1 MAAVEAPRA
10 TKRARLTEDCA
21 RQVAVELSG
30 GAAYPTELIALW
42 RESADNFCDIV
53 IVVEGKAFPA
63 HRCVLAAASPF
74 MRVHFK
80 QQSFADSGT
89 REFTVSDLSAVAF
102 ACALDF
108 IYSGAATLESD
119 ARLLDLLEVASRL
132 EVAPLLEAVSA
143 AIQHRVTCT
152 DSVQVWELAERY
164 SLPMLETAARR
175 TCLRSFEPLV
185 KSPSFLSLSRER
197 LLALLGDDALTIDS
211 ELTAFEAALQWAR
224 HHGATSDSELAEL
237 LAHVRFGFM
246 PRERLHDVLSEP
258 LVAASPTIMKDVAYA
273 LADKLD
279 VKPEMPRS
287 RPREGCRAIYLLGFE
302 DENLDFS
309 FRLCKRFDPVTR
321 AVTSIASLPGAD
333 CPVSAT
339 ALDGKLYVVAF
350 DGKMERNV
358 MMRYDEATDEWRT
371 LAALATY
378 HGGQRRIAS
387 AAALDGKIYV
397 AGGWDTDSDCGRAA
411 VESYDPTSDTWH
423 PVAPMNVARKDFC
436 LVAAQGCLFAI
447 GGETNESWSSDSV
460 EKYDSKTNV
469 WTPVCDMPRG
479 CTPQPSRSSL
489 SHTGFVKGTHTRG
502 YTHMAAAVVVD
513 SDKGTAI
520 VTLGGR
526 SRDEDDSIAT
536 NECNAY
542 YPAIDKWDD
551 KWDEASTIRLPK
563 AAEGIGAAMVGG
575 VLWCFGGSDGES
587 ATGEITC
594 TTPKID
600 VQDKKLVFWNPIS
613 VGRHSYGFST
623 ITAPKH
629 LEMPPSS
636 FITCVAI

>member
-358 MMRYDEATDEWRT
+358 LMRYDEATDEWRT
-371 LAALATY
+371 LAALATC
-378 HGGQRRIAS
+378 HGGECRIAS

-397 AGGWDTDSDCGRAA
+397 AGGWDTDSDCERAA

-447 GGETNESWSSDSV
+447 GGETNESWHSESV

-479 CTPQPSRSSL
+479 
-489 SHTGFVKGTHTRG
+489 
-502 YTHMAAAVVVD
+502 YTNMAAAVVVD

-526 SRDEDDSIAT
+526 SRDEDGKFFAT
-536 NECNAY
+536 NECNTY
-542 YPAIDKWDD
+542 YPAIDKWDR
-551 KWDEASTIRLPK
+551 ASTIRLPK
-563 AAEGIGAAMVGG
+563 AAEGIGAAMVSG

-587 ATGEITC
+587 AATGAITC
-594 TTPKID
+594 TTPQID
-600 VQDKKLVFWNPIS
+600 VQDKTLVFWNPIS
-613 VGRHSYGFST
+613 VGRHSGFST

-629 LEMPPSS
+629 LEMPPDT
-636 FITCVAI
+636 FFTCVAI

>member
-1 MAAVEAPRA
+1 MPGLTRCVACACVRAWGVDMAAVEAPRA

-21 RQVAVELSG
+21 RPVAVELSG
-30 GAAYPTELIALW
+30 GAAYPTEFIALW

-80 QQSFADSGT
+80 QQAFADSGA

-164 SLPMLETAARR
+164 SLPMLETAARQ

-302 DENLDFS
+302 DENLDF
-309 FRLCKRFDPVTR
+309 RLCKRFDPVTR

-371 LAALATY
+371 LAALVTY

-397 AGGWDTDSDCGRAA
+397 AGGWDTDSNCGRAA
-411 VESYDPTSDTWH
+411 VESYDPTSDTWQ

-447 GGETNESWSSDSV
+447 GGETNESWHSESV

-469 WTPVCDMPRG
+469 WTPVCYMP
-479 CTPQPSRSSL
+479 
-489 SHTGFVKGTHTRG
+489 HHRG

-526 SRDEDDSIAT
+526 SRDGDGNSFAT
-536 NECNAY
+536 NEFNTY

-587 ATGEITC
+587 ATGAITC

-600 VQDKKLVFWNPIS
+600 VQDKTLVFRNPIS
-613 VGRHSYGFST
+613 VGRHSSGFST

>member
-1 MAAVEAPRA
+1 M
-10 TKRARLTEDCA
+10 T
-21 RQVAVELSG
+21 VELSG

-80 QQSFADSGT
+80 QQAFADSGA

-175 TCLRSFEPLV
+175 ACLRSFEPLV

-302 DENLDFS
+302 DENL

-371 LAALATY
+371 LAALATC
-378 HGGQRRIAS
+378 HGGERRIAS

-397 AGGWDTDSDCGRAA
+397 AGGWDTDSDRARAA

-447 GGETNESWSSDSV
+447 GGETLNTWHSDSV

-479 CTPQPSRSSL
+479 C
-489 SHTGFVKGTHTRG
+489 K
-502 YTHMAAAVVVD
+502 HMAAAVVVD

-526 SRDEDDSIAT
+526 IRDGDGSIAT
-536 NECNAY
+536 DECNAY
-542 YPAIDKWDD
+542 YPAIDKWD
-551 KWDEASTIRLPK
+551 KASTIELPE
-563 AAEGIGAAMVGG
+563 AAEGIGAAMLGG
-575 VLWCFGGSDGES
+575 VLWCFGGSDYDDVCA
-587 ATGEITC
+587 ATGAITC
-594 TTPKID
+594 TTPKIHI
-600 VQDKKLVFWNPIS
+600 QDKLIGFWHPC
-613 VGRHSYGFST
+613 HSFGFST

>member
-1 MAAVEAPRA
+1 
-10 TKRARLTEDCA
+10 
-21 RQVAVELSG
+21 VAVELSG

-80 QQSFADSGT
+80 QQAFADSGT

-175 TCLRSFEPLV
+175 ACLRSFEPLV

-302 DENLDFS
+302 DENL

-469 WTPVCDMPRG
+469 WTPVCDMPRV
-479 CTPQPSRSSL
+479 C
-489 SHTGFVKGTHTRG
+489 K
-502 YTHMAAAVVVD
+502 HMAAAVVVD

-526 SRDEDDSIAT
+526 SVRDDHMAT
-536 NECNAY
+536 NECHAY
-542 YPAIDKWDD
+542 YPAIDKWD
-551 KWDEASTIRLPK
+551 KASAIELPE
-563 AAEGIGAAMVGG
+563 AAEGIGAAMLGG
-575 VLWCFGGSDGES
+575 VLWCFGGSDFDDVCA
-587 ATGEITC
+587 ATGAITC
-594 TTPKID
+594 TTPKIHI
-600 VQDKKLVFWNPIS
+600 QDKLIGFWHPC
-613 VGRHSYGFST
+613 HSFGFST

-636 FITCVAI
+636 FITSVAI

>member
-1 MAAVEAPRA
+1 M
-10 TKRARLTEDCA
+10 
-21 RQVAVELSG
+21 
-30 GAAYPTELIALW
+30 
-42 RESADNFCDIV
+42 
-53 IVVEGKAFPA
+53 
-63 HRCVLAAASPF
+63 
-74 MRVHFK
+74 
-80 QQSFADSGT
+80 
-89 REFTVSDLSAVAF
+89 
-102 ACALDF
+102 
-108 IYSGAATLESD
+108 
-119 ARLLDLLEVASRL
+119 
-132 EVAPLLEAVSA
+132 
-143 AIQHRVTCT
+143 
-152 DSVQVWELAERY
+152 
-164 SLPMLETAARR
+164 
-175 TCLRSFEPLV
+175 
-185 KSPSFLSLSRER
+185 
-197 LLALLGDDALTIDS
+197 
-211 ELTAFEAALQWAR
+211 
-224 HHGATSDSELAEL
+224 
-237 LAHVRFGFM
+237 
-246 PRERLHDVLSEP
+246 
-258 LVAASPTIMKDVAYA
+258 
-273 LADKLD
+273 
-279 VKPEMPRS
+279 
-287 RPREGCRAIYLLGFE
+287 
-302 DENLDFS
+302 
-309 FRLCKRFDPVTR
+309 
-321 AVTSIASLPGAD
+321 
-333 CPVSAT
+333 SAT

-371 LAALATY
+371 LAALATC
-378 HGGQRRIAS
+378 HGGECRIAS

-397 AGGWDTDSDCGRAA
+397 AGGWDTDSNCGRAA

-526 SRDEDDSIAT
+526 SLSRDEDGNSFAT
-536 NECNAY
+536 NECNTY
-542 YPAIDKWDD
+542 YPAIDKWDR
-551 KWDEASTIRLPK
+551 ASTTRLPK

-587 ATGEITC
+587 ATGAITC

-600 VQDKKLVFWNPIS
+600 VQDKTLVFRNPIS
-613 VGRHSYGFST
+613 VGRHSSGFST

-636 FITCVAI
+636 FITSVAI

>member
-258 LVAASPTIMKDVAYA
+258 LVAASPTIMKDVACG
-273 LADKLD
+273 LSSVSD
-279 VKPEMPRS
+279 RS
-287 RPREGCRAIYLLGFE
+287 
-302 DENLDFS
+302 
-309 FRLCKRFDPVTR
+309 
-321 AVTSIASLPGAD
+321 
-333 CPVSAT
+333 
-339 ALDGKLYVVAF
+339 
-350 DGKMERNV
+350 
-358 MMRYDEATDEWRT
+358 
-371 LAALATY
+371 
-378 HGGQRRIAS
+378 
-387 AAALDGKIYV
+387 
-397 AGGWDTDSDCGRAA
+397 
-411 VESYDPTSDTWH
+411 
-423 PVAPMNVARKDFC
+423 
-436 LVAAQGCLFAI
+436 
-447 GGETNESWSSDSV
+447 
-460 EKYDSKTNV
+460 
-469 WTPVCDMPRG
+469 
-479 CTPQPSRSSL
+479 
-489 SHTGFVKGTHTRG
+489 
-502 YTHMAAAVVVD
+502 
-513 SDKGTAI
+513 
-520 VTLGGR
+520 
-526 SRDEDDSIAT
+526 
-536 NECNAY
+536 
-542 YPAIDKWDD
+542 
-551 KWDEASTIRLPK
+551 
-563 AAEGIGAAMVGG
+563 
-575 VLWCFGGSDGES
+575 
-587 ATGEITC
+587 
-594 TTPKID
+594 
-600 VQDKKLVFWNPIS
+600 
-613 VGRHSYGFST
+613 
-623 ITAPKH
+623 
-629 LEMPPSS
+629 
-636 FITCVAI
+636 

>member
-1 MAAVEAPRA
+1 
-10 TKRARLTEDCA
+10 
-21 RQVAVELSG
+21 
-30 GAAYPTELIALW
+30 
-42 RESADNFCDIV
+42 
-53 IVVEGKAFPA
+53 
-63 HRCVLAAASPF
+63 
-74 MRVHFK
+74 
-80 QQSFADSGT
+80 
-89 REFTVSDLSAVAF
+89 
-102 ACALDF
+102 
-108 IYSGAATLESD
+108 
-119 ARLLDLLEVASRL
+119 
-132 EVAPLLEAVSA
+132 
-143 AIQHRVTCT
+143 
-152 DSVQVWELAERY
+152 
-164 SLPMLETAARR
+164 
-175 TCLRSFEPLV
+175 
-185 KSPSFLSLSRER
+185 
-197 LLALLGDDALTIDS
+197 
-211 ELTAFEAALQWAR
+211 
-224 HHGATSDSELAEL
+224 
-237 LAHVRFGFM
+237 
-246 PRERLHDVLSEP
+246 
-258 LVAASPTIMKDVAYA
+258 
-273 LADKLD
+273 
-279 VKPEMPRS
+279 
-287 RPREGCRAIYLLGFE
+287 
-302 DENLDFS
+302 
-309 FRLCKRFDPVTR
+309 
-321 AVTSIASLPGAD
+321 
-333 CPVSAT
+333 VSAT

-469 WTPVCDMPRG
+469 WTPVRG
-479 CTPQPSRSSL
+479 MS
-489 SHTGFVKGTHTRG
+489 RG

-526 SRDEDDSIAT
+526 SRDEDGNSFAT
-536 NECNAY
+536 NECNTY

-551 KWDEASTIRLPK
+551 KWDRASTIRLPK

-587 ATGEITC
+587 AATGAITC
-594 TTPKID
+594 TTPQID
-600 VQDKKLVFWNPIS
+600 VQDKTLVFWNPII
-613 VGRHSYGFST
+613 VGRDSYEYGFIT